1 MFLKNVFILFFLIIK
16 LSQISSLIIPLHS
29 TQNFSNVNSIL
40 EILDSYK
47 NDMKYSYI
55 EIGVPPQKFQIIFT
69 SEEASN
75 LIKGEN
81 CFPDSFYD
89 LNKSKTNERH
99 YEINQKNYFYID
111 EYISFDKNYH
121 NLLMHFIYYNWTITK
136 NENCGNIGFGYSLP
150 NEEEHNLF
158 FQLKKLNVINKTI
171 IYFNYSYNNDEMSL
185 NIGQEPFELDKS
197 FSTNATRIEIDPIL
211 DYEKKSGKY
220 RQYNWNLNFS
230 KIFYFRKLP
239 LQTSID
245 PYVEISRM
253 KTRKINYFQAM
264 IMPEDELIKGPY
276 EYQEAIEENFFD
288 NLIKDKICQKMK
300 FENKVY
306 FYCKKEQKN
315 LLKNTFPSLY
325 FFHDK
330 LNYMFELTFD
340 DLFFEKG
347 EFLFFGIYFDHV
359 LIEVF
364 RGAFISEWYLGKLF
378 LKKYSFG
385 FDFEKR
391 ELIFYKKNKTQKN
404 KNEDKKKTKNEKISS
419 KKLLQLG
426 LILVVI
432 AIGVFAFLL
441 DRYWRKKSRVN
452 SSLLIEFNSNQLSL

>member
-1 MFLKNVFILFFLIIK
+1 
-16 LSQISSLIIPLHS
+16 
-29 TQNFSNVNSIL
+29 
-40 EILDSYK
+40 
-47 NDMKYSYI
+47 
-55 EIGVPPQKFQIIFT
+55 
-69 SEEASN
+69 
-75 LIKGEN
+75 
-81 CFPDSFYD
+81 
-89 LNKSKTNERH
+89 
-99 YEINQKNYFYID
+99 
-111 EYISFDKNYH
+111 
-121 NLLMHFIYYNWTITK
+121 
-136 NENCGNIGFGYSLP
+136 
-150 NEEEHNLF
+150 
-158 FQLKKLNVINKTI
+158 
-171 IYFNYSYNNDEMSL
+171 
-185 NIGQEPFELDKS
+185 
-197 FSTNATRIEIDPIL
+197 
-211 DYEKKSGKY
+211 
-220 RQYNWNLNFS
+220 
-230 KIFYFRKLP
+230 
-239 LQTSID
+239 
-245 PYVEISRM
+245 
-253 KTRKINYFQAM
+253 
-264 IMPEDELIKGPY
+264 MPEDELIKGPY

-288 NLIKDKICQKMK
+288 KLIKDKICQKMK

-330 LNYMFELTFD
+330 LNYMFQLTFD

-378 LKKYSFG
+378 LKKYSLG

-404 KNEDKKKTKNEKISS
+404 KNEDKKKTINVKISS
-419 KKLLQLG
+419 NKLLQLG